1 MLFPR
6 CRRQSA
12 SQSDALTDVFADRRF
27 NPRAICVSGAAF
39 LEPLNAEHRMPM
51 TQPPSDKELSHSA
64 DGAVGDGALIA
75 AHNAGDPAAFAKI
88 VRRYQS
94 PVYRMALRW
103 SRDPDEADEVVQK
116 TFLRLL
122 NHIGGFQGNQL
133 KSYLFRITANLCK
146 NHLRDRAR
154 LVLGLPRE
162 LVAMPN
168 DGAVEYEEERA
179 ILRRL
184 MGRLPRRQRQV
195 VSLRIDG
202 DLSFTEVASILG
214 ITENS
219 AKVNFHHALKH
230 LRLLM
235 AQDEMQLTQKNG
247 SDGQG
252 GDGALVDSE

>member
-1 MLFPR
+1 MTLLPPPD
-6 CRRQSA
+6 SE
-12 SQSDALTDVFADRRF
+12 L
-27 NPRAICVSGAAF
+27 P
-39 LEPLNAEHRMPM
+39 ENAE
-51 TQPPSDKELSHSA
+51 DA
-64 DGAVGDGALIA
+64 DDGALVA
-75 AHNAGDPAAFAKI
+75 AHNSGDERAFAMI
-88 VRRYQS
+88 VRRYQR

-103 SRDPDEADEVVQK
+103 SRDPDEADELAQR

-122 NHIGGFQGNQL
+122 DHIGVFQGSQL

-154 LVLGLPRE
+154 LVMGLPVE
-162 LVAMPN
+162 PVTMPG

-184 MGRLPRRQRQV
+184 MQKLPCRQRQV
-195 VSLRIDG
+195 VTLRIDG
-202 DLSFTEVASILG
+202 DLPFSEVAAVLG

-235 AQDEMQLTQKNG
+235 AQEEKLTAQARG
-247 SDGQG
+247 AGRGGGEEDGP
-252 GDGALVDSE
+252 